1 MPLPPHRRTGFFS
14 AQFRHGWLTL
24 YVAFSF
30 LLTWNVIA
38 MEAAACYIGETK
50 NPDRDAKIAMNLE
63 GAYGLF
69 IYAMIPVAFII
80 VIGTKALGN
89 ASLVDPKTIFVHFA
103 SKVFGAGAGSNSS
116 TG

>member
-1 MPLPPHRRTGFFS
+1 
-14 AQFRHGWLTL
+14 
-24 YVAFSF
+24 
-30 LLTWNVIA
+30 

-63 GAYGLF
+63 GAYGVF
-69 IYAMIPVAFII
+69 IYTLIPIAFVI

-89 ASLVDPKTIFVHFA
+89 VALADPKTIFVTFA
-103 SKVFGAGAGSNSS
+103 RRSSGRGPAATCS